1 MVYALSY
8 PFEMITLR
16 DRSTYNLFDP
26 WESLG
31 EKRRKL
37 LDRCWAGVFRE
48 HLLKQLPAAK
58 LADKLTESFGRPSKD
73 LHVVLGALVLQ
84 QLHDLTDAATVEAVS
99 FNIAWH
105 YALDIQHSSES
116 YICQRTLRTY
126 RRWVI
131 DKGLDEELFEHLT
144 DKLINAFAVD
154 TTRQRI
160 DSTAVRSAMR
170 TMTRLGILVAAV
182 SKFLRELARH
192 NPALHAQVEPQI
204 IQRYVDREGE
214 CFGFGKPSE
223 TKRQLPEAAQVLA
236 DLVTQYRDTSA
247 ADLESYLVLS
257 RVFEEQCEVVHS
269 TTEDLLVQVKEPSTI
284 PSDTVQNPS
293 DPDASYNSHR
303 GVGYLVQVVETYT
316 PESPSEDNKPNL
328 ITYIDVQKMTQH
340 DSRAIE
346 PALDELERRAIKP
359 AVILGDSHYGSVET
373 MKRIVQTGVE
383 VVSPSM
389 PPRGYKLGKLNLED
403 FQLDASGV
411 VVSCPAGLVPVS
423 TSQSTKRIEV
433 QFDQDDCSSCKDR
446 QRCPGYTQSKSV
458 NNRRWQYTPD
468 RVAQRRR
475 RLAEKSEYFIDRYRW
490 RAGIEATMSR
500 LKHQMGLS
508 SLRVRGR
515 HSLKYAVY
523 LRALGMNIK
532 RVAAYTG

>member
-1 MVYALSY
+1 MGYSVV
-8 PFEMITLR
+8 MIRLR
-16 DRSTYNLFDP
+16 DRSTGNLFDP

-37 LDRCWAGVFRE
+37 LDRCWAGIFRK
-48 HLLKQLPAAK
+48 HLLEQLPAAK
-58 LADKLTESFGRPSKD
+58 LADKLTYSFGRPSKD
-73 LHVVLGALVLQ
+73 LHVILGALVLQ

-105 YALDIQHSSES
+105 YALDIQHTSDS
-116 YICQRTLRTY
+116 YVCQRTLRTY
-126 RRWVI
+126 RGWII
-131 DKGLDEELFEHLT
+131 DKGLDEELFEQLT

-182 SKFLRELARH
+182 SKFLRELSRH
-192 NPALHAQVEPQI
+192 DPTLHAQVDPEI
-204 IQRYVDREGE
+204 VRRYVDREGE

-223 TKRQLPEAAQVLA
+223 TKRQLPEAAKVLA
-236 DLVTQYRDTSA
+236 DLVLHFQDTSA
-247 ADLESYLVLS
+247 SDLDSYMLLS
-257 RVFEEQCEVVHS
+257 RVFDEQCQIVQDEA
-269 TTEDLLVQVKEPSTI
+269 EDSLIQVKAPTAI

-303 GVGYLVQVVETYT
+303 GVGYLVQVVETYS
-316 PESPSEDNKPNL
+316 PDEPSEERKLNL

-346 PALDELERRAIKP
+346 PALDELEQRTIKP
-359 AVILGDSHYGSVET
+359 AVILGDSHYGST
-373 MKRIVQTGVE
+373 DITKRITQKGVE
-383 VVSPSM
+383 IVSPSM
-389 PPRGYKLGKLNLED
+389 PPRGYKLERLNLED
-403 FQLDASGV
+403 FKLDAAGV
-411 VVSCPAGLVPVS
+411 VISCPAGLRPINA
-423 TSQSTKRIEV
+423 SQSVKRIEV
-433 QFDQDDCSSCKDR
+433 QFDQKACSQCEER
-446 QRCPGYTQSKSV
+446 ERCPGYTQRKSG
-458 NNRRWQYTPD
+458 NTGRWQYTPA
-468 RVAQRRR
+468 RVAQCRR
-475 RLAEKSEYFIDRYRW
+475 RLAEQSEEFIDRYRW

-508 SLRVRGR
+508 SLRVRGMP
-515 HSLKYAVY
+515 SMKYAVY

-532 RVAAYTG
+532 RAAVYTG